1 MNFWYKL
8 GLVISAGRPLSHTVK
23 EEFFLDVNS
32 DELNTTFLYKLNSN
46 CAQFKS

>member
-8 GLVISAGRPLSHTVK
+8 GLVTSAGRPLSHTVK

-32 DELNTTFLYKLNSN
+32 DELNTTFLYTLNSN